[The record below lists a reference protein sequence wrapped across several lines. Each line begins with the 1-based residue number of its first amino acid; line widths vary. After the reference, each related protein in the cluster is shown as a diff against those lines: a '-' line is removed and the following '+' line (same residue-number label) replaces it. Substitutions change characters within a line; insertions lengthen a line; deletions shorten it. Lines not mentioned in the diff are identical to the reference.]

1 MPLLVYKIKDY
12 DNKEERVQFKYL
24 CSALQRYYSSRKEVC
39 IFIANYN
46 VGSCELDGLLFKEDA
61 IIAIEFKNYGGTVTA
76 SNNGQWTLQDG
87 TIIKGGARNKTP
99 FDQARIN
106 RSSVSRALE
115 SLWSK
120 KVKDVASLIVFHKRI
135 TLINNL
141 DEQSKMW
148 LEITDEKHFLDK
160 VDIITSSKIDLSE
173 DLPKKLIKDLNL
185 LDEYLC
191 EEYSNKE
198 LLVETPID
206 EDLDI
211 EPFTEDNAEP
221 EVTHLIEMESDIVQ
235 EQETPEETIKDKKH
249 MADDIQKQEII
260 DFFKMGLDVI
270 MNGYDYNLSCLDSI
284 NEFISEEGG
293 FVPSSEFV
301 IVIHSQNIDEYKRQ
315 LDSFFHSKSTLFEDK
330 LFFDYGKPINK
341 KVIKKEPKTKVAL
354 KPIKS
359 KPQSQGI
366 NNTTLPQWMDSL
378 IYGEYFGATYKPDH
392 KRYSYNR
399 NLSAEE
405 LLIYLGTYFPRS
417 YSESFCIF
425 SNLFSNESYLQ
436 EVKKQDSIKI
446 LDIGCGS
453 GGEILGL
460 LELLE
465 KHLSDDV
472 PIDIYTFDG
481 NPMAQEIL
489 MDLISQ
495 FQNHVAKS
503 RSIQIYT
510 KIKHIDNVDD
520 FKQIAKEVKS
530 FQFDFIFC
538 DKVCNELITIHHMN
552 NAYYELCATFSPL
565 LKEFGVIQIL
575 DVTTKDEVSDQFYP
589 ILLNRQV
596 NDFIRNEAS
605 FVSILP
611 VSCAKH
617 PECKNSC
624 FTEKKIYV
632 SHSQKEKDLSKV
644 AFRII
649 ARRALL
655 QIGFLNNTETNEVV
669 NESNNTNDDGYCPL
683 VNN

>member
-1 MPLLVYKIKDY
+1 MALLVYKIKDY

-24 CSALQRYYSSRKEVC
+24 CSALQRYYGSRKEVC

-115 SLWSK
+115 SLWGK

-160 VDIITSSKIDLSE
+160 VDIITSPKIDLSE
-173 DLPKKLIKDLNL
+173 DLPKKLIQDLNL
-185 LDEYLC
+185 IDEYLC

-198 LLVETPID
+198 LLIETPVD
-206 EDLDI
+206 EDMDI
-211 EPFTEDNAEP
+211 EPFTEDNTEP
-221 EVTHLIEMESDIVQ
+221 EVTNLIEIESEKDQ
-235 EQETPEETIKDKKH
+235 EQETPKETNKDKKH
-249 MADDIQKQEII
+249 MVDDVQKQEII

-270 MNGYDYNLSCLDSI
+270 MNGCDYNLSCLDSI
-284 NEFISEEGG
+284 NEFTSYEGG
-293 FVPSSEFV
+293 FSPSSEFI
-301 IVIHSQNIDEYKRQ
+301 IVIQSPSISEYKRR
-315 LDSFFHSKSTLFEDK
+315 LDSFFHSKSTIFENK

-341 KVIKKEPKTKVAL
+341 KVIKKESITKVAPKL
-354 KPIKS
+354 LTS
-359 KPQSQGI
+359 KPTSLGT
-366 NNTTLPQWMDSL
+366 NKTTLPKWMDSL
-378 IYGEYFGATYKPDH
+378 IYGDFFSATYCPDH
-392 KRYSYNR
+392 KRYAYNR
-399 NLSAEE
+399 NLSEKE
-405 LLIYLGTYFPRS
+405 LLTYLGTYFPRS
-417 YSESFCIF
+417 YSESYCIF
-425 SNLFSNESYLQ
+425 SSLFTNESYIQ
-436 EVKKQDSIKI
+436 EIKKLDSIKI

-481 NPMAQEIL
+481 NAMAQEIL
-489 MDLISQ
+489 MELISQ
-495 FQNHVAKS
+495 FQNHASKS
-503 RSIQIYT
+503 RNIQIYT
-510 KIKHIDNVDD
+510 NNKHIDSSDD
-520 FKQIAKEVKS
+520 FRQIAKEVKS
-530 FQFDFIFC
+530 FKFDFIFC
-538 DKVCNELITIHHMN
+538 DKVCNELITVHHIH
-552 NAYYELCATFSPL
+552 NAYYELCASFLSL
-565 LKEFGVIQIL
+565 LNNYGVIQIL

-589 ILLNRQV
+589 ILLNKQV
-596 NDFIRNEAS
+596 NDFLRNNDT

-611 VSCAKH
+611 VSCAQH
-617 PECKNSC
+617 PECENSC
-624 FTEKKIYV
+624 FTERKFYI

-649 ARRALL
+649 ARKALQ
-655 QIGFLNNTETNEVV
+655 QIAFSNNTETNEVV
-669 NESNNTNDDGYCPL
+669 NESDNTNDKGYCPL
-683 VNN
+683 VK